1 MRPAHAACS
10 FYCTSHTPASC
21 RVHMALSEVVAPP
34 KCVALVHTCR
44 PGQHD
49 PATDASKDSLTRQ
62 VHIPMAG
69 ASNLAEGAIRCIF
82 RDRRKIPI
90 SDRWRVWQLIAAH
103 ISTCVRCA
111 VARGGRRNVERRAC
125 LEQDCETEVCSSW
138 HALMSAEAM
147 HCIGECLT
155 WLHMASPALPYAATH
170 LRHAC
175 HAWQDLITMQS
186 PQDLNTQSLPDL
198 NIQSL
203 PDVPTRPDTA
213 TASHNATPS

>member
-147 HCIGECLT
+147 HCIGGVPD
-155 WLHMASPALPYAATH
+155 MASHGFTCVAICSHTSAPCMPRMA
-170 LRHAC
+170 
-175 HAWQDLITMQS
+175 
-186 PQDLNTQSLPDL
+186 
-198 NIQSL
+198 
-203 PDVPTRPDTA
+203 RPDHHAISARPQHAISARPQHTISA
-213 TASHNATPS
+213 RRSYQARHGNSFPQCHT